1 MEKSSKMSRHELVL
15 LAPVLVNIFL
25 FHVFLDPPACRLA
38 AIVNALE
45 IYLALEYRAAFAE
58 LLT

>member
-25 FHVFLDPPACRLA
+25 FHVFCRPIRPVTGG
-38 AIVNALE
+38 IVNALE